1 MVAQCLIVHNL
12 FFSPCFNSRC
22 CLARLVRPRARV
34 RPGPFYLWPMHLR
47 ALEPDDLDFLYELE
61 NDPSIWG
68 VSDTL
73 APVSRHALR
82 KYLAQALADFYVVR
96 QLRLVVTTEIGSP
109 AVGVVDLFDY
119 DPLHQRAGVGITI
132 RGRERRRGYARQALE
147 LLKNH
152 ARDVLR
158 LHQLYATVDA
168 GNAASLKLFRTA
180 GFRRVGT
187 RQAWLRTPQGWAD
200 AVEWQCLL
208 AGSGPA
214 PLLT

>member
-1 MVAQCLIVHNL
+1 
-12 FFSPCFNSRC
+12 
-22 CLARLVRPRARV
+22 
-34 RPGPFYLWPMHLR
+34 MHLR
-47 ALEPDDLDFLYELE
+47 ALEPDDLEFLYALE
-61 NDPSIWG
+61 NDPDIWG

-82 KYLAQALADFYVVR
+82 EYLEHAGADFYVVR

-132 RGRERRRGYARQALE
+132 LARERRHGYARQALE
-147 LLKNH
+147 RLKAH

-158 LHQLYATVDA
+158 LHQLYATVS
-168 GNAASLKLFRTA
+168 NENHASMSLFSA
-180 GFRRVGT
+180 VGFRQVGT
-187 RQAWLRTPQGWAD
+187 RLDWLRTATGWAD

-208 AGSGPA
+208 SPSGP
-214 PLLT
+214 LT